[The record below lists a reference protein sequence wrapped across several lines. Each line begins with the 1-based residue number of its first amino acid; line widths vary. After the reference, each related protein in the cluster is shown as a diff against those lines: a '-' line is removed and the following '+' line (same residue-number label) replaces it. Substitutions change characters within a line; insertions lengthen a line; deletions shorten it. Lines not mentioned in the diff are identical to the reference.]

1 MFTGIVTALGTVRA
15 ITPLGD
21 SADMRLTIAAPWP
34 DTATI
39 PIGASIGC
47 SGCCLTAVEVGADWF
62 AADASAET
70 LGRTTLGR
78 WQAGTR
84 VNLERSLRLG
94 DELGGHL
101 VSGHV
106 DGVGE
111 VRSVTPEHGSIRFVF
126 RVPADLARFIAVKGS
141 VAVDGVSLTVNEVTD
156 DTFGVNIIPHTAA
169 VTGFGAL
176 RPGDPVN
183 LEIDMLAR
191 YVARLAEFK

>member
-1 MFTGIVTALGTVRA
+1 
-15 ITPLGD
+15 
-21 SADMRLTIAAPWP
+21 MRMTIAAPWP

-47 SGCCLTAVEVGADWF
+47 SGCCLTSVEVGADWF
-62 AADASAET
+62 AVEASAET
-70 LGRTTLGR
+70 LGKTTLGQ
-78 WQAGTR
+78 WQPGKR

-111 VRSVTPEHGSIRFVF
+111 VLSTERQHGSIRFIF
-126 RVPADLARFIAVKGS
+126 RLPADLARYVAVKGS
-141 VAVDGVSLTVNEVTD
+141 IAVDGVSLTVNEVTA
-156 DTFGVNIIPHTAA
+156 DTFGVNIIPHTAM
-169 VTGFGAL
+169 VTSFGLL
-176 RPGDPVN
+176 RTGDAVN

-191 YVARLAEFK
+191 YVARLAEFRR